1 MTFTAARWSAAGWEE
16 VDKADGEGKIFGAM
30 QCKDRWGRPVLLFRN
45 EWKMSQVADEAPY
58 LELVPWMM
66 APEEE

>member
-16 VDKADGEGKIFGAM
+16 VDKADAEGKIFGAM
-30 QCKDRWGRPVLLFRN
+30 QCKDRFGRPVLLFRN
-45 EWKMSQVADEAPY
+45 QFKITQVEQDAPS

-66 APEEE
+66 APEED